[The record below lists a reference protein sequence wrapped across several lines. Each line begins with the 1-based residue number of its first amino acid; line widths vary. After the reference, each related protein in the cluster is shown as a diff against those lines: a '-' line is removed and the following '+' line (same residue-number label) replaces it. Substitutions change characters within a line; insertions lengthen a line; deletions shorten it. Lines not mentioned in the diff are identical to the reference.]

1 MRTKIEL
8 ENEKLG
14 LIAESK
20 GRWWTVRQN
29 GNVIVDNASR
39 DVAIHE
45 YFAIVK
51 AAKENA

>member
-1 MRTKIEL
+1 MRTIIEL

-14 LIAESK
+14 LTAERK
-20 GRWWTVRQN
+20 GRWWTVLQN
-29 GNVIVDNASR
+29 GNVIVEKASR

>member
-1 MRTKIEL
+1 MRTKVEF

-14 LIAESK
+14 LTAESK

-29 GNVIVDNASR
+29 GKAIVENASR

-45 YFAIVK
+45 YFTIVK

>member
-14 LIAESK
+14 LTAESK

-29 GNVIVDNASR
+29 GKVIVEKASQS
-39 DVAIHE
+39 VAIHE
-45 YFAIVK
+45 FFSIVK